1 MINNRNDIVFWR
13 IIALLGFLLL
23 LTKIVNEI
31 FFSSF
36 SELFFKVIENELLP
50 HGFHFIINVI
60 SCIAFAFLLFKPKT
74 FYLYTLFSFY
84 FAGINAIDGSGFLGN
99 SFLILGIIFA
109 YRSGFLKNK
118 GKIKIYSILNH
129 FTSCSRIRSCV
140 PSPQSIKKCL
150 FRIITTCAVGCLPWL
165 KSAELL
171 PNMVISKLKN
181 KVIRYWLL
189 VNN

>member
-118 GKIKIYSILNH
+118 GKIKIYSILIVYMLLFLLNLKIGVSFFIQNIATSVAFFK
-129 FTSCSRIRSCV
+129 FTNTPPASVLCIMSGETIFNT
-140 PSPQSIKKCL
+140 I
-150 FRIITTCAVGCLPWL
+150 G
-165 KSAELL
+165 
-171 PNMVISKLKN
+171 
-181 KVIRYWLL
+181 
-189 VNN
+189 